1 MEALLST
8 WLQPAKKGV
17 ISRRIGFAD
26 MKQAVNLGYIVLNTL
41 PETQQGCLIKGSV
54 AADEEEERMN
64 DYLEHEE
71 TDKIVVLYGANSCD
85 ESVDR
90 KVEELGELGFR
101 RVYVYTG
108 GLFEWLLL
116 QDVYGVAEFPTTGR
130 CTDLLVFQPGR
141 RKF

>member
-1 MEALLST
+1 MESLLSS
-8 WLQPAKKGV
+8 WLQPAKKTPLC
-17 ISRRIGFAD
+17 RRIGFAD
-26 MKQAVNLGYIVLNTL
+26 MKQAVHLGYIVLNTL
-41 PETQQGCLIKGSV
+41 PETQQGCLIKGSI

-71 TDKIVVLYGANSCD
+71 TDKIVVLYGAHSCD

-130 CTDLLVFQPGR
+130 CTDLLAYQPTR
-141 RKF
+141 RKL